1 MKHEERKPTVN
12 FGFTE
17 EQNILRKSVK
27 DFMEKECPPEYV
39 RELEEKE
46 EYPYE
51 LYGKMAKL
59 GWLGLPIP
67 EEYGGS
73 GLGPVDLVIM
83 GEEMSRF
90 SFEIAAGFGVSIFCG
105 LNIIEHGSEEQKKFY
120 IPKMIKNEIRLSI
133 GITEPNAGS
142 DAAALTTSAVLDG
155 DSWVIN
161 GQKTFQTAADAK
173 NNIICLYVRT
183 DKNVPKHKGISQI
196 LVPNDTP
203 GVEIRRIKTL
213 GRKMLHTSEIFFE
226 DVRVPRENL
235 VGELNGGW
243 KMLLSG
249 LELERLYVCSTYIGS
264 SQTLVN
270 LALEHA
276 KQRVQ
281 FGRPIGTFQAIGHML
296 ADMQTEVDAARL
308 LVYRAAWMHDQG
320 MPCMKEVSMAKLY
333 GSEAYARLSNQGMQI
348 MGGYGY
354 SMEYDMQRHFR
365 DSRIL
370 TVSAG
375 SSQMQRTVIARQM
388 GLRVE

>member
-1 MKHEERKPTVN
+1 
-12 FGFTE
+12 
-17 EQNILRKSVK
+17 
-27 DFMEKECPPEYV
+27 
-39 RELEEKE
+39 
-46 EYPYE
+46 
-51 LYGKMAKL
+51 
-59 GWLGLPIP
+59 
-67 EEYGGS
+67 
-73 GLGPVDLVIM
+73 
-83 GEEMSRF
+83 MSRF

-105 LNIIEHGSEEQKKFY
+105 LNVLEHGSEEQKKFY
-120 IPKMIKNEIRLSI
+120 IPRIIKNEIRLSI

-155 DSWVIN
+155 DNWVIN
-161 GQKTFQTAADAK
+161 GQKTFQTASDAK

-183 DKNVPKHKGISQI
+183 DKNVPKHRGISLI

-213 GRKMLHTSEIFFE
+213 GRKMLHTNEIFFE

-235 VGELNGGW
+235 VGELNAGW

-264 SQTLVN
+264 SQTVVDM
-270 LALEHA
+270 ALEHA

-281 FGRPIGTFQAIGHML
+281 FDRPIGTFQAIGHML

-308 LVYRAAWMHDQG
+308 LVYRAAWMHSQDI
-320 MPCMKEVSMAKLY
+320 PCMKEVSMAKLY
-333 GSEAYARLSNQGMQI
+333 GSEAYTRLSNQGMQI

-354 SMEYDMQRHFR
+354 SMEYEMQRHFR

-370 TVSAG
+370 TISAG
-375 SSQMQRTVIARQM
+375 SSQMQRTVIAREM
-388 GLRVE
+388 GLRVV

>member
-1 MKHEERKPTVN
+1 MN

-39 RELEEKE
+39 RELDEKE
-46 EYPYE
+46 AYPYE

-59 GWLGLPIP
+59 GWFGLPIP

-73 GLGPVDLVIM
+73 GLGAVDFVIV

-105 LNIIEHGSEEQKKFY
+105 LNILEHGSEEQKKFY
-120 IPKMIKNEIRLSI
+120 IPRMIKNEIRLSI

-142 DAAALTTSAVLDG
+142 DAASLTTSAVLDG
-155 DSWVIN
+155 DKWVIN

-183 DKNVPKHKGISQI
+183 DKDVPKHRGISQI
-196 LVPNDTP
+196 LVPNDAP

-213 GRKMLHTSEIFFE
+213 GRKMLHTSEVFFE
-226 DVRVPRENL
+226 DVRVPMGNL
-235 VGELNGGW
+235 VGELNAGW

-264 SQTLVN
+264 SQIVVN

-308 LVYRAAWMHDQG
+308 LVYRAAWMHSQG

-375 SSQMQRTVIARQM
+375 SSQMQRTVIARGM
-388 GLRVE
+388 GLKVE

>member
-1 MKHEERKPTVN
+1 MD

-17 EQNILRKSVK
+17 EQNILRKSVG

-39 RELEEKE
+39 KGLDEKE
-46 EYPYE
+46 AYPYE

-59 GWLGLPIP
+59 GWLGLPFP
-67 EEYGGS
+67 EEYDGS
-73 GLGPVDLVIM
+73 GMGAMDLVIV
-83 GEEMSRF
+83 GDEMSRF

-105 LNIIEHGSEEQKKFY
+105 LNILEHGSEEQKKFY
-120 IPKMIKNEIRLSI
+120 IPRMIKNEIRLSI

-142 DAAALTTSAVLDG
+142 DAASLTTSAVLDG

-173 NNIICLYVRT
+173 DNILCLYVRT
-183 DKNVPKHKGISQI
+183 DKNVAKHKGISLI

-213 GRKMLHTSEIFFE
+213 GRKMLHTNEIFLE
-226 DVRVPRENL
+226 GVRVPKGNL

-249 LELERLYVCSTYIGS
+249 LGLERLYVCSTYIGA
-264 SQTLVN
+264 SQSLVN

-296 ADMQTEVDAARL
+296 ADMQTELDAARL
-308 LVYRAAWMHDQG
+308 LVYRAAWMYDQG
-320 MPCMKEVSMAKLY
+320 LPCMKEISMAKLY
-333 GSEAYARLSNQGMQI
+333 GSEAYVRLANQGMQI

-354 SMEYDMQRHFR
+354 TMEYDMQRHFR

-375 SSQMQRTVIARQM
+375 SSQMQRTVIARGM
-388 GLRVE
+388 GLKVE

>member
-1 MKHEERKPTVN
+1 MN

>member
-1 MKHEERKPTVN
+1 
-12 FGFTE
+12 
-17 EQNILRKSVK
+17 
-27 DFMEKECPPEYV
+27 
-39 RELEEKE
+39 
-46 EYPYE
+46 
-51 LYGKMAKL
+51 
-59 GWLGLPIP
+59 
-67 EEYGGS
+67 
-73 GLGPVDLVIM
+73 
-83 GEEMSRF
+83 MSRF

>member
-1 MKHEERKPTVN
+1 MN

-17 EQNILRKSVK
+17 EQNILRKSVR
-27 DFMEKECPPEYV
+27 DFMEKECPTEYV
-39 RELEEKE
+39 RELDEKE
-46 EYPYE
+46 QYPYE
-51 LYGKMAKL
+51 IYGKMAKL
-59 GWLGLPIP
+59 GWFGLPIP

-73 GLGPVDLVIM
+73 GLDAVDLVIV

-90 SFEIAAGFGVSIFCG
+90 SFEIAAGFGISIFCG
-105 LNIIEHGSEEQKKFY
+105 LNILEHGSEEQKKFY
-120 IPKMIKNEIRLSI
+120 IPRIIKNEIRLSI

-155 DSWVIN
+155 DNWVIN
-161 GQKTFQTAADAK
+161 GQKTFQTASDAK

-183 DKNVPKHKGISQI
+183 DKNVPKHRGISLI

-213 GRKMLHTSEIFFE
+213 GRKMLHTNEIFFE

-235 VGELNGGW
+235 VGELNAGW

-264 SQTLVN
+264 SQTVVDM
-270 LALEHA
+270 ALEHA

-281 FGRPIGTFQAIGHML
+281 FDRPIGTFQAIGHML

-308 LVYRAAWMHDQG
+308 LVYRAAWMHSQDI
-320 MPCMKEVSMAKLY
+320 PCMKEVSMAKLY
-333 GSEAYARLSNQGMQI
+333 GSEAYTRLSNQGMQI

-354 SMEYDMQRHFR
+354 SMEYEMQRHFR

-370 TVSAG
+370 TISAG
-375 SSQMQRTVIARQM
+375 SSQMQRTVIAREM
-388 GLRVE
+388 GLRVV